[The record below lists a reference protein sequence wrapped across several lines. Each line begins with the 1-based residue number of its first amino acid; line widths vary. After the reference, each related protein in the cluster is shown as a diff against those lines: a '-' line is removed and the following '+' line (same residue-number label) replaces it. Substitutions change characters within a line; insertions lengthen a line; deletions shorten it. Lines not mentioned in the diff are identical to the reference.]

1 MYGNYDP
8 PFSLAKEGISIS
20 VEKIEAHWI
29 YKRTLGTDRV
39 EKLILEEGR
48 LIINPVKPL
57 NTPKEIT
64 QNLLIEFKKMLL
76 LAAGARKTIFLTFP
90 IEIGIFISDKGNKNH
105 QLLDV
110 LTLSRQKFTLYGSVS
125 NGLVCKYWK
134 SKIYSVAPSLNP
146 LHEGLM
152 ELTVRNTTSDWVS
165 ISKVVFSASGMKL
178 YYDSN
183 VFMKAR
189 MDILSK
195 NTAETG
201 FELYHINGRLKSY
214 PRKNQDTWKEALEVY
229 IRKLDFVPP
238 TFDMRLGL

>member
-1 MYGNYDP
+1 M
-8 PFSLAKEGISIS
+8 K
-20 VEKIEAHWI
+20 KIDAQWM
-29 YKRTLGTDRV
+29 YKRILGSDSV
-39 EKLILEEGR
+39 EKLILEEGK
-48 LIINPVKPL
+48 LVINPVKPL

-64 QNLLIEFKKMLL
+64 QNLFIEFEKMLL
-76 LAAGARKTIFLTFP
+76 LAAGARKKIFLTFP
-90 IEIGIFISDKGNKNH
+90 IEIGVFISDKRSENH

-134 SKIYSVAPSLNP
+134 SKIHSVAPSLNP

-152 ELTVRNTTSDWVS
+152 ELTMRNTTSDWVS
-165 ISKVVFSASGMKL
+165 ISKVVFSAYGMKL

-201 FELYHINGRLKSY
+201 FELHHINGNLKSY

>member
-8 PFSLAKEGISIS
+8 PFSLEKEGISIS
-20 VEKIEAHWI
+20 VEKIEAQWI

-39 EKLILEEGR
+39 EKLILEEGK

-64 QNLLIEFKKMLL
+64 QNLLIEFEKMLL
-76 LAAGARKTIFLTFP
+76 LAAGARETIFLTFP
-90 IEIGIFISDKGNKNH
+90 IEIGIFISDKENKNH

-195 NTAETG
+195 NMAETG
-201 FELYHINGRLKSY
+201 FELYNINGSLKSY
-214 PRKNQDTWKEALEVY
+214 PRKNQETWKEALEVY

>member
-1 MYGNYDP
+1 MYGNYDL
-8 PFSLAKEGISIS
+8 PFSLEKEGISIS
-20 VEKIEAHWI
+20 VEKIEAQWM
-29 YKRTLGTDRV
+29 YKRTLGKDRV
-39 EKLILEEGR
+39 EKLILEEGK

-64 QNLLIEFKKMLL
+64 QNLLIEFEKILL
-76 LAAGARKTIFLTFP
+76 LAAGARKKIFLTFP

-134 SKIYSVAPSLNP
+134 SKIHSVAPSLNP

-152 ELTVRNTTSDWVS
+152 ELTMRNTTSDWVS
-165 ISKVVFSASGMKL
+165 ISKVVFSAYGMKL

-201 FELYHINGRLKSY
+201 FEQYHINGSLKSY

>member
-8 PFSLAKEGISIS
+8 PFSLEKEGISIA
-20 VEKIEAHWI
+20 VEKIDAQWI
-29 YKRTLGTDRV
+29 YKRTLGSDRV
-39 EKLILEEGR
+39 EKLILEEGK
-48 LIINPVKPL
+48 LVINPVKPL

-64 QNLLIEFKKMLL
+64 QNLLIEFEKMLL
-76 LAAGARKTIFLTFP
+76 LAAGARKKIFLTFP
-90 IEIGIFISDKGNKNH
+90 IEIGVFISDKRSKNH

-125 NGLVCKYWK
+125 NGIVCKYWK
-134 SKIYSVAPSLNP
+134 SKIHSVAPSLNP

-152 ELTVRNTTSDWVS
+152 ELTMRNTTSDWVS
-165 ISKVVFSASGMKL
+165 ISKVVFSAYGMKL
-178 YYDSN
+178 YYDSS

-201 FELYHINGRLKSY
+201 FELHHINGNLKSY

-238 TFDMRLGL
+238 TFYMRLGL